1 MILVFI
7 VMLLGTFGALYYFLQ
22 KRTLY
27 SIFGLMLM
35 GVLTYLS
42 FELTL
47 WSYNLPLPV
56 MMIVGL
62 IPISIVTYGFRVYD
76 YNRKQELKKRKN
88 EDNSNTEEVVSA

>member
-1 MILVFI
+1 MIIVFI
-7 VMLLGTFGALYYFLQ
+7 VMLLGTLGALYFFLQ
-22 KRTLY
+22 KRSLY

-62 IPISIVTYGFRVYD
+62 IPITVIAYGFRVYD
-76 YNRKQELKKRKN
+76 YNRKREIEKRKN
-88 EDNSNTEEVVSA
+88 EDKSKTEEAVSA

>member
-1 MILVFI
+1 MIVVFI

-47 WSYNLPLPV
+47 WSYNLPLPA
-56 MMIVGL
+56 MMIIGL
-62 IPISIVTYGFRVYD
+62 IPISVVTYGFRVYD
-76 YNRKQELKKRKN
+76 FNRKREIEKRKN
-88 EDNSNTEEVVSA
+88 ENKSNTEEVVSV